1 MTRVLIVGGAAFLGA
16 HLVEA
21 LRSDPASPRITVMDL
36 RPYAGPHADAVESVI
51 GDVTVA
57 EDCARALAR
66 GPFDAVVSMVT
77 PNLMRATDHDFERIN
92 VRGVGTLLAAC
103 REAGV
108 RAFVYISSIAVM
120 DHFSHHVDVDE
131 THALPPLEQYSSPYD
146 RSKRLGED
154 AALAADTPG
163 GLRTCSLRMGGI
175 LSSMD
180 DVGLSNVRS
189 PVVVIQRSAQPIDM
203 IYGGDAAHAV
213 VLAIRALRERPDE
226 VGGHAFFITK
236 GRSIPSYEFV
246 TWVARRLGHRVLPL
260 SPFARSLLTYGSRT
274 QHRVKQLMGRPVPGV
289 PLHVFLSLTDYRQTF
304 DNSKAQR
311 VLGYAPRHT
320 LEQGLT
326 RIVDEY
332 LARKAAGEDREL

>member
-16 HLVEA
+16 HLVET
-21 LRSDPASPRITVMDL
+21 LENDASPIRITVMDR
-36 RPYAGPHADAVESVI
+36 RPYAGPHADIVDSVI

-77 PNLMRATDHDFERIN
+77 PNLMRATEHDFERIN
-92 VRGVGTLLAAC
+92 IAGVGTLLAAC

-120 DHFSHHVDVDE
+120 DHFCDHVDVDE
-131 THALPPLEQYSSPYD
+131 THALPPLAQYRSPYD

-154 AALAADTPG
+154 AVLAADAKG

-180 DVGLSNVRS
+180 DVGLSNVRP
-189 PVVVIQRSAQPIDM
+189 PVVVIQRSSRPIDM
-203 IYGGDAAHAV
+203 IYGGDAAHAI

-246 TWVARRLGHRVLPL
+246 TWVAQRLGYRVFPL

-274 QHRVKQLMGRPVPGV
+274 QHRLKRLLGRPVPGV
-289 PLHVFLSLTDYRQTF
+289 PLHVFLSLTDYTQTF
-304 DNSKAQR
+304 DNSKAER
-311 VLGYAPRHT
+311 LLGYAPRHT

-326 RIVDEY
+326 RIVDAY
-332 LARKAAGEDREL
+332 LARESS